1 MSDLN
6 NTNFSEMSSF
16 YPVTGEVVED
26 PLFDDVTPWDMS
38 EEMVE
43 VDQTPLQ
50 DQIQKNKECKYL
62 QSDLQFNYERFNFP
76 SNSLYHPPY
85 HNPHLIILYD
95 GKSEDP
101 MNKLCLLT
109 FMKF

>member
-1 MSDLN
+1 MIAMSDLN
-6 NTNFSEMSSF
+6 NTNFSEMSSY

-50 DQIQKNKECKYL
+50 DQIQKNKKCKYL
-62 QSDLQFNYERFNFP
+62 QSDLQINCERLIKKIGEFQKKSQEFTVSP
-76 SNSLYHPPY
+76 S
-85 HNPHLIILYD
+85 
-95 GKSEDP
+95 
-101 MNKLCLLT
+101 
-109 FMKF
+109 

>member
-1 MSDLN
+1 
-6 NTNFSEMSSF
+6 MSSY

-26 PLFDDVTPWDMS
+26 PLFDEVTPWDIS

-62 QSDLQFNYERFNFP
+62 QSV
-76 SNSLYHPPY
+76 
-85 HNPHLIILYD
+85 
-95 GKSEDP
+95 
-101 MNKLCLLT
+101 
-109 FMKF
+109 